1 MKKRILLFTATAAII
16 GLTLTSESSGPARSV
31 AGNRTGAKGS
41 STSCG
46 TTSAGCHNGT
56 AAATAVTITVDS
68 GSTAVTRYV
77 PGMTYIVKIHGTNTS
92 SLMHFGFEFAS
103 VSGTGTSQIQAG
115 TASGFPTNVA
125 ADVTS
130 GLTIVEHHA
139 ALAATS
145 AGVYDVSFTWA
156 APATG
161 VGNITLY
168 STLNAVVGDDNVSD
182 AADASNNTSLVLT
195 QEAASTSV
203 ASVTSNIT
211 MSAFPNPVTNELHLA
226 ITEAGTYSVQAYDM
240 SGRSVSNENI
250 TVNGAPAS
258 INTANWA
265 TGMYIVEVS
274 KNGSS
279 QFLHIVKN

>member
-1 MKKRILLFTATAAII
+1 MKKRILLFTATAGII
-16 GLTLTSESSGPARSV
+16 GLTLTSESIGPARST
-31 AGNRTGAKGS
+31 AGNRTGAQGSITTCGGGGS
-41 STSCG
+41 S
-46 TTSAGCHNGT
+46 CHNGT
-56 AAATAVTITVDS
+56 GAATTVTITVDS

-77 PGMTYIVKIHGTNTS
+77 PGMTYTVKIHGTNTS
-92 SLMHFGFEFAS
+92 LLMHFGFEFAS

-156 APATG
+156 APTTG

-226 ITEAGTYSVQAYDM
+226 ITEAGTYSVQAYDL

-274 KNGSS
+274 KDGNS